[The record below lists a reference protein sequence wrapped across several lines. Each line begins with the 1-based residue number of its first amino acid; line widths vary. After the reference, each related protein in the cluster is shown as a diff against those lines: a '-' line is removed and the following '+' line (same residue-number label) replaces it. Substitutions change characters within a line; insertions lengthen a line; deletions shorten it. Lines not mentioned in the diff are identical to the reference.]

1 MARFEPDFSIFG
13 ILAGDILPGVAIEET
28 KIDYT
33 NKACSDNYGELLG
46 LTLTELFQEI
56 VETEA
61 ESFALLDKFIST
73 GRITFEGKLN
83 GKFIKLH
90 SRIIDCRDDDACA
103 ITQFVQGGITDITE
117 SIILKKLLYGTSE
130 ALRRA
135 AEAADDDTGRHISR
149 INEYSKTLATLY
161 GADEVFIENIASF
174 AQLHDIGKIK
184 IAEIIRVPRQL
195 TTEEFT
201 EVKKH
206 PHYGGKMVEGL
217 DGLEMA
223 YDIILEHHEKWDGS
237 GYPFGKRET
246 EISLAGRIVA
256 LVDAFDALVSERPYK
271 KAYTYDATRKVLTE
285 GDGRVMPE
293 HYDPQLL
300 HLFVENYH
308 LFIDIHKRM
317 KN

>member
-13 ILAGDILPGVAIEET
+13 ILAGDILPGVAIEDT

-46 LTLTELFQEI
+46 QTLTELFQEI
-56 VETEA
+56 VETET
-61 ESFALLDKFIST
+61 ESFALLDKFKST

-103 ITQFVQGGITDITE
+103 ITQFIQGGITDITE

-161 GADEVFIENIASF
+161 GADDVFIENIASF

-184 IAEIIRVPRQL
+184 IAEIIRVPRDL

-217 DGLEMA
+217 AGLEMA

-300 HLFVENYH
+300 QLFIENYH
-308 LFIDIHKRM
+308 LFIEIHKRM

>member
-13 ILAGDILPGVAIEET
+13 ILAGDILPGVAIEDT

-56 VETEA
+56 VETET
-61 ESFALLDKFIST
+61 ESFALLDKFKST

-103 ITQFVQGGITDITE
+103 ITQFIQGGITDITE

-184 IAEIIRVPRQL
+184 IAEIIRVPRDL
-195 TTEEFT
+195 TTEEFV

-206 PHYGGKMVEGL
+206 PQYGGKMVEGL
-217 DGLEMA
+217 YGLEMA

-300 HLFVENYH
+300 QLFIENYH
-308 LFIDIHKRM
+308 LFIEIHKRM